1 MLHTGGGNMAMEIGI
16 DIGSSKTVIFSS
28 SKVVL
33 ELPSIVTVNSE
44 TYEPVYFGDMAKQT
58 LGRTPETF
66 ECIYPIKNGI
76 IAEYDIAQAMLKE
89 YLGKTF
95 GNKIVRPK
103 IMATLPVGLTEL
115 QHHSLSNVV
124 EGAGGRNVS
133 VIESPLAIA
142 FGLDLDFSKPHGYL
156 IVDIGAGTTDI
167 AVITM
172 GGIAACE
179 SFKTASFDFDTQIM
193 KYIRKEYNIEIGQ
206 LMAETIKKQIGTVVV
221 RPIEIAMVAKGRN
234 VFTGLPE
241 SFEITSAEVFD
252 AIKETA
258 DAICNSIRLVLSK
271 ADPDLVADIKKD
283 GMYLTGGGS
292 LIHGMDKLV
301 SEYTGIAVHLLEDPT
316 HSVVRGAAV
325 ALRKPELLKHV
336 NYQLRSLR
344 ELAIKE

>member
-1 MLHTGGGNMAMEIGI
+1 MAMEIGI

-33 ELPSIVTVNSE
+33 ELPSIVTVDSD
-44 TYEPVYFGDMAKQT
+44 TYEPYYFGEKAKQT
-58 LGRTPETF
+58 LGRTPDSF
-66 ECIYPIKNGI
+66 ECVFPIKHGI
-76 IAEYDIAQAMLKE
+76 IAEYDIAEAMLKE
-89 YLGKTF
+89 YMGMAF

-124 EGAGGRNVS
+124 EAAGGRNIS

-142 FGLDLDFSKPHGYL
+142 FGLGLDFSKPHGYL

-167 AVITM
+167 AVVSM

-179 SFKTASFDFDTQIM
+179 SFKTASYDFDSQIM
-193 KYIRKEYNIEIGQ
+193 RYIRKEYNIEIGN
-206 LMAETIKKQIGTVVV
+206 LMAESIKKQIGSVIQRDV
-221 RPIEIAMVAKGRN
+221 EIAMVAKGRN

-241 SFEITSAEVFD
+241 SFEITSSEIYE

-271 ADPDLVADIKKD
+271 TDPELVADINND
-283 GMYLTGGGS
+283 GLYLAGGGS
-292 LIHGMDKLV
+292 LIYGMDKLI
-301 SEYTGIAVHLLEDPT
+301 SEYTGTTVHTLEDPT

-325 ALRKPELLKHV
+325 ALRRPELLKHV
-336 NYQLRSLR
+336 NYQLRSIR
-344 ELAIKE
+344 ELTIE

>member
-1 MLHTGGGNMAMEIGI
+1 MEIGI

-33 ELPSIVTVNSE
+33 ELPSIVTVDSE
-44 TYEPVYFGDMAKQT
+44 TYEPYYFGEKAKQT
-58 LGRTPETF
+58 LGRTPESF
-66 ECIYPIKNGI
+66 ECVFPIKHGI
-76 IAEYDIAQAMLKE
+76 IAEYDIAEAMLKE
-89 YLGKTF
+89 YMGMAF

-124 EGAGGRNVS
+124 EAAGGRNIS

-142 FGLDLDFSKPHGYL
+142 FGLGLDFSKPHGYL

-167 AVITM
+167 AVISM

-179 SFKTASFDFDTQIM
+179 SFKTASYDFDAQIM
-193 KYIRKEYNIEIGQ
+193 RYIRKEYNIEIGN
-206 LMAETIKKQIGTVVV
+206 LMAESIKKQIGTVIQRDV
-221 RPIEIAMVAKGRN
+221 EIAMVAKGRN

-241 SFEITSAEVFD
+241 SFEITSSEIYE

-271 ADPDLVADIKKD
+271 TDPELVADINND
-283 GMYLTGGGS
+283 GLYLAGGGS
-292 LIHGMDKLV
+292 LIYGMDKLI
-301 SEYTGIAVHLLEDPT
+301 SEYTGTAVHTLEDPT

-325 ALRKPELLKHV
+325 ALRRPELLKHV
-336 NYQLRSLR
+336 NYQLRSIR
-344 ELAIKE
+344 ELTIE

>member
-1 MLHTGGGNMAMEIGI
+1 MAKEIGI

-33 ELPSIVTVNSE
+33 ELPSIVTVDSE
-44 TYEPVYFGDMAKQT
+44 TYEPYYYGEKAKQT
-58 LGRTPETF
+58 LGRTPDSF
-66 ECIYPIKNGI
+66 ECVFPIEHGI
-76 IAEYDIAQAMLKE
+76 IAEYDIAEAMLKE
-89 YLGKTF
+89 YMSRAF
-95 GNKIVRPK
+95 GNRIVRPK

-124 EGAGGRNVS
+124 EAAGGRNVS

-142 FGLDLDFSKPHGYL
+142 FGLGLDFSKPHGYL

-167 AVITM
+167 AVVSM
-172 GGIAACE
+172 GGIATCE

-193 KYIRKEYNIEIGQ
+193 KYIRKEYNIEIGN
-206 LMAETIKKQIGTVVV
+206 LMAESIKKQIGTVVP
-221 RPIEIAMVAKGRN
+221 RPVEIAMVAKGRN

-241 SFEITSAEVFD
+241 SFEITSTEIYE

-271 ADPDLVADIKKD
+271 TDPDLVADINND
-283 GMYLTGGGS
+283 GLYLAGGGS
-292 LIHGMDKLV
+292 LIHGMDKLI
-301 SEYTGIAVHLLEDPT
+301 SEYTGTVVHSLEDPT

-336 NYQLRSLR
+336 NYQLRS
-344 ELAIKE
+344 IKELTIE

>member
-1 MLHTGGGNMAMEIGI
+1 MAKEIGI
-16 DIGSSKTVIFSS
+16 DFGSSKTVIFSS

-33 ELPSIVTVNSE
+33 ELPSIVTVDSE
-44 TYEPVYFGDMAKQT
+44 TYEPYYYGEKAKQT
-58 LGRTPETF
+58 LGRTPDSF
-66 ECIYPIKNGI
+66 ECVFPIEHGI
-76 IAEYDIAQAMLKE
+76 IAEYDIAEAMLKE
-89 YLGKTF
+89 YMSRAF
-95 GNKIVRPK
+95 GNRIVRPK

-124 EGAGGRNVS
+124 EAAGGRNVS

-142 FGLDLDFSKPHGYL
+142 FGLGLDFSKPHGYL

-167 AVITM
+167 AVVSM

-179 SFKTASFDFDTQIM
+179 SFKTASFDFDAQIM
-193 KYIRKEYNIEIGQ
+193 KYIRKEYNIEIGN
-206 LMAETIKKQIGTVVV
+206 LMAESIKKQIGTVVP
-221 RPIEIAMVAKGRN
+221 RPVEIAMVAKGRN

-241 SFEITSAEVFD
+241 SFEITSTEIYE

-271 ADPDLVADIKKD
+271 TDPDLVADINND
-283 GMYLTGGGS
+283 GLYLAGGGS
-292 LIHGMDKLV
+292 LIHGMDKLI
-301 SEYTGIAVHLLEDPT
+301 SEYTGTVVHSLEDPT

-336 NYQLRSLR
+336 NYQLRS
-344 ELAIKE
+344 IKELTIE

>member
-1 MLHTGGGNMAMEIGI
+1 MAMEIGI

-33 ELPSIVTVNSE
+33 ELPSIVTVDSE
-44 TYEPVYFGDMAKQT
+44 SYEPIYYGEKAKQT

-66 ECIYPIKNGI
+66 ECVFPIKNGI
-76 IAEYDIAQAMLKE
+76 IAEYDIAESMLKE
-89 YLGKTF
+89 YMNLAF

-142 FGLDLDFSKPHGYL
+142 FGLNLDFSKPHGYMV
-156 IVDIGAGTTDI
+156 VDIGAGTTDI
-167 AVITM
+167 AVVSM
-172 GGIAACE
+172 GGIAVCE
-179 SFKTASFDFDTQIM
+179 SFKIASFDFDAQIM
-193 KYIRKEYNIEIGQ
+193 KYIRKEYNIEIGN
-206 LMAETIKKQIGTVVV
+206 LMAESIKKQIGTVT
-221 RPIEIAMVAKGRN
+221 PPTIEIAMVAKGRN

-241 SFEITSAEVFD
+241 SFEITSGEVYE

-258 DAICNSIRLVLSK
+258 DAICNAIRKVLLK
-271 ADPDLVADIKKD
+271 TDPDLVSDIKSD
-283 GMYLTGGGS
+283 GIYLAGGGC
-292 LIHGMDKLV
+292 LINGMSKLIADF
-301 SEYTGIAVHLLEDPT
+301 TGTVVHTLEDPA
-316 HSVVRGAAV
+316 HSVVRGAAS

-336 NYQLRSLR
+336 NYQLRS
-344 ELAIKE
+344 IKELTINE